1 MAHPVKH
8 VIKARPRQIKPVT
21 VTIPHKSNTQRSSP
35 ELNREA
41 TGKGMLLVDPV
52 ETREG
57 YMFDPYDNK
66 NDSVIGLHIS
76 QDSNHAGGQNSIS
89 SDARQVKGTMDQIK
103 SKNRYNISKRQ
114 SLQEDANESV
124 LSVKVKS
131 PRIQQQQQRVKR
143 MVVSKSKLNEQSNR
157 EKHPS

>member
-1 MAHPVKH
+1 
-8 VIKARPRQIKPVT
+8 
-21 VTIPHKSNTQRSSP
+21 
-35 ELNREA
+35 
-41 TGKGMLLVDPV
+41 
-52 ETREG
+52 
-57 YMFDPYDNK
+57 MFDPYDNK

-76 QDSNHAGGQNSIS
+76 QDSNQAGGQNSIS
-89 SDARQVKGTMDQIK
+89 SEARQVKGSMDQIK

-131 PRIQQQQQRVKR
+131 PRIQQQQQQRVKR

-157 EKHPS
+157 EKHQSQEKKLARPISHIKLNDIKEQEYSHVYSRRRAAGSVIQSRAQE